1 VVERIR
7 IRGAAALVRVM
18 VGRSIFC
25 DYGFVVVFLE
35 VVVVGLRVVYEVVAE
50 EALRS
55 TSRTPFGASHH
66 PSEDQIMAA
75 ALSSARK
82 RGWASF

>member
-35 VVVVGLRVVYEVVAE
+35 VVVGLRVVYEVVAE

>member
-1 VVERIR
+1 
-7 IRGAAALVRVM
+7 M
-18 VGRSIFC
+18 VGRSIVC

-35 VVVVGLRVVYEVVAE
+35 VVVVGLRVVYEVVVE

-55 TSRTPFGASHH
+55 TSRTQKLPVGASHH